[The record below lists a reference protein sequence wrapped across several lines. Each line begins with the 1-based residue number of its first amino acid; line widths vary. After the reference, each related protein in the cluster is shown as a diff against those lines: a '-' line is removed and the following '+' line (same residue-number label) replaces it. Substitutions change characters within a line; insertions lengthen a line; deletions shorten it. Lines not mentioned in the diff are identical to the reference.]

1 MLIYKRNVSN
11 TTDLTNLC
19 YLRRGKF
26 QSSSITTDEV
36 KESYQAI
43 RLHFNNKNYHY
54 GKYNGKLKKQNF
66 SDMSVYSVIAKGKKK
81 KDFPDFFIPALF
93 HNPKVTL
100 TYFTTEDYAI
110 VWRYWNA
117 YQNSPKHFFEH
128 ELLQVKANLKKKN
141 LNNEALFSAKGQEIP
156 LLYKMLIRSEISPQ
170 TVNYL
175 NDVFD
180 FRIQLEK
187 YIEEKILF
195 PKINQR
201 LSKLAYFMKKQEQ
214 ADLKKIVRDIF
225 LLDK

>member
-1 MLIYKRNVSN
+1 MSN